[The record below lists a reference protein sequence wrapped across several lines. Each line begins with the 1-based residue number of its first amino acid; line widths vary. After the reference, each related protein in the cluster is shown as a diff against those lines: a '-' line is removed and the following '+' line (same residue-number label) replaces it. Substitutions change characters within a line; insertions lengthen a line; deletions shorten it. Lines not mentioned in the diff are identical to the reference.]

1 MRREWGSP
9 TFTMEPRRLTPAKI
23 GDINDDPGT
32 YPSDR
37 EFYQLGLP
45 GRKPNFTLAYIAVG
59 LLNTVIGYVIGVV
72 CLFLLL
78 DWLPTPVVGLIAT
91 MIAVVSNFILY
102 KRLVFKTKASW
113 RGELI
118 KFVQVYGFATA
129 IGLAVLT
136 VCIDVAESFDN
147 DCARRQHVFFHINRC
162 NRQLFLLLSVQMSD
176 YAALPTSAQ
185 MHTPIRIIYT

>member
-1 MRREWGSP
+1 MTTLEHIFQIVRG
-9 TFTMEPRRLTPAKI
+9 
-23 GDINDDPGT
+23 
-32 YPSDR
+32 
-37 EFYQLGLP
+37 P
-45 GRKPNFTLAYIAVG
+45 GRKPLAYIAVG

-136 VCIDVAESFDN
+136 VCIDVANLPIMVAQGVSMFFSTSIAAIGNFFFSF
-147 DCARRQHVFFHINRC
+147 RSR
-162 NRQLFLLLSVQMSD
+162 
-176 YAALPTSAQ
+176 
-185 MHTPIRIIYT
+185 

>member
-1 MRREWGSP
+1 M
-9 TFTMEPRRLTPAKI
+9 
-23 GDINDDPGT
+23 
-32 YPSDR
+32 
-37 EFYQLGLP
+37 
-45 GRKPNFTLAYIAVG
+45 
-59 LLNTVIGYVIGVV
+59 LNTVIGYVIGVV

-136 VCIDVAESFDN
+136 VCIDVANLPIMIAQGVSMFFSTSIAAIGNFFFSF
-147 DCARRQHVFFHINRC
+147 RSR
-162 NRQLFLLLSVQMSD
+162 
-176 YAALPTSAQ
+176 
-185 MHTPIRIIYT
+185 

>member
-1 MRREWGSP
+1 M
-9 TFTMEPRRLTPAKI
+9 
-23 GDINDDPGT
+23 
-32 YPSDR
+32 
-37 EFYQLGLP
+37 
-45 GRKPNFTLAYIAVG
+45 
-59 LLNTVIGYVIGVV
+59 IGVV

-136 VCIDVAESFDN
+136 VCIDVANLPIMIAQGVSM
-147 DCARRQHVFFHINRC
+147 FFHINRR

-185 MHTPIRIIYT
+185 MHIPIRIIYT